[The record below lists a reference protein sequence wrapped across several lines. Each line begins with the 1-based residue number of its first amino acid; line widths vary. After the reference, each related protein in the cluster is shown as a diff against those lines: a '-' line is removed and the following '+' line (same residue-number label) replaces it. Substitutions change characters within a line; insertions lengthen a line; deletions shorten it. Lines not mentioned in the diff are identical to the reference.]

1 MINLITGRKGSH
13 SNTAINDVIFD
24 KDKRAMITSVD
35 KRREALMKD
44 NSILKSVMN
53 FAQRQVSRNNESTEK
68 IHNSKVTK
76 QSNSYK
82 HTSVSTRKVMARRAK
97 LKIKTRTISENEDKQ
112 KFNVPELPC
121 IGQGQ
126 RDILYRSFHFH

>member
-97 LKIKTRTISENEDKQ
+97 LKSKTRTISENEDKQ
-112 KFNVPELPC
+112 KFNVPEL
-121 IGQGQ
+121 
-126 RDILYRSFHFH
+126 